1 MAYKTINKK
10 LEEAVKS
17 LAPHTVSSVFWGQ
30 FGTQAVV
37 RMADGSTVIM
47 SSDQGHITKIVPDD
61 DVMLELR
68 DLPSA

>member
-10 LEEAVKS
+10 LEETVKGMDPS
-17 LAPHTVSSVFWGQ
+17 KVSSVFWGQ

-37 RMADGSTVIM
+37 RMTDGSTLLL
-47 SSDQGHITKIVPDD
+47 SSDQGHITKFVPDD

-68 DLPSA
+68 DLPSI